1 MASISDNAQADRLLT
16 ARLDDVIRLSDK
28 YACPRFLGFLDERER
43 AVAETYL
50 KRQDAI
56 FRFYGGHTE
65 AERVF
70 VGVIPAYFSEDDT
83 LFPITRMAFTFRKE
97 TKLTHRDVL
106 GTLLSAGVKREK
118 VGDILCGDGLVVVMV
133 DEEIVPFLSQQ
144 ITRVRG
150 EGVSCIADYDGE
162 LPVFHRF
169 SPIKGTVSAPRLDAV
184 LKVLIGTSRET
195 AAEHIRVG
203 RVSLNH
209 TLCTSVS
216 HTVNEGDI
224 VSVRGFGRYRI
235 EQIGAQT
242 QKGRLWLYTVHY
254 I

>member
-1 MASISDNAQADRLLT
+1 MGSISDNAQADRLLT
-16 ARLDDVIRLSDK
+16 ARLDDLIRLSDK
-28 YACPRFLGFLDERER
+28 YAYPRFIGFLDERER
-43 AVAETYL
+43 AVSEAYL
-50 KRQDAI
+50 KRQGVV
-56 FRFYGGHTE
+56 FRSYGGHE
-65 AERVF
+65 DAERVF
-70 VGVIPAYFSEDDT
+70 IGVFPEYFSDDDT
-83 LFPITRMAFTFRKE
+83 VFPITRMAFTFRKE
-97 TKLTHRDVL
+97 VQLTHRDVL

-118 VGDILCGDGLVVVMV
+118 VGDILCGDGLAVVMV

-144 ITRVRG
+144 ITRIRG
-150 EGVSCIADYDGE
+150 EGVGCVADYNGE

-216 HTVNEGDI
+216 HAVNAGDV
-224 VSVRGFGRYRI
+224 VSVRGRGRYRV

-242 QKGRLWLYTVHY
+242 QKGRLWLFAVHY